1 MRRGPARVWLRACG
15 AALALGVF
23 TLFGASASAQTCP
36 TGICGADTL
45 TPFFHAL
52 HEAKSGSGMRTVH
65 ILQIGDSHTA
75 NDYIAGALRDQLQYV
90 FGHGGRGVLPVGL
103 PYFGYDPRLVQVTQT
118 GAWRVNLSF
127 APPPNPRHPEQPHL
141 YTSPPPF
148 GLTGFRLTTDSD
160 ATLTL
165 DAEAGARF
173 TRAVVCAL
181 SEPGAGVIT
190 LSAGGDT
197 RPFPLATDHREAVC
211 HEAHFSSPQQHLDV
225 SASGGPVSLL
235 SWAIFAD
242 GGVALSNLGV
252 SGTQLKDLAE
262 RDDAVMAAE
271 LDAYRPDLIILAY
284 GTNEGYV
291 PNADAGAY
299 EALLRGQIER
309 LQRLSHDAP
318 ILVLGAPDANT
329 IRPDLY
335 GSGGVFPNC
344 APLSD
349 EETQDYAML
358 VQTRSPRLA
367 RWFPPAGLA
376 QIRAAQRRAAD
387 EVGVAFWDWEAR
399 EGGPCS
405 AHRMGLEDPKLV
417 RGDHIHYTVEGG
429 VKIAGLLYADL
440 MSADAALTA
449 TSGGAR

>member
-1 MRRGPARVWLRACG
+1 MRAGG
-15 AALALGVF
+15 AALAFATV
-23 TLFGASASAQTCP
+23 TLFAGAISGEANAQTCP
-36 TGICGADTL
+36 SGVCGSQTL
-45 TPFFHAL
+45 APFFQAL
-52 HEAKSGSGMRTVH
+52 HQVKSGERTRTVH
-65 ILQIGDSHTA
+65 IIQIGDSHTA
-75 NDYIAGALRDQLQYV
+75 NDYIAGALRDQLQYA
-90 FGHGGRGVLPVGL
+90 FGHGGRGVTPVGV
-103 PYFGYDPRLVQVTQT
+103 PYFGYDPRLVQVTQSP
-118 GAWRVNLSF
+118 AWRVNLSF

-160 ATLTL
+160 AALTL
-165 DAEAGARF
+165 DAESGARF

-181 SEPGAGVIT
+181 SGPGAGTLT
-190 LSAGGDT
+190 LSAGGESE
-197 RPFPLATDHREAVC
+197 PFPLAADARQTVC
-211 HEAHFSSPQQHLDV
+211 HEAHFSAPQQHLDV
-225 SASGGPVSLL
+225 SATGGSAALL
-235 SWAIFAD
+235 SWATFAD

-252 SGTQLKDLAE
+252 SGTQLKDLAG

-271 LDAYRPDLIILAY
+271 FAAYQPDLIILAY

-291 PNADAGAY
+291 PSVDTGAY
-299 EALLRGQIER
+299 ETLLREQIER
-309 LQRLSHDAP
+309 LKRLSHDAP
-318 ILVLGAPDANT
+318 ILVLGAPDAET
-329 IRPDLY
+329 LRPDLY
-335 GSGGVFPNC
+335 GSGGVFPDC

-349 EETQDYAML
+349 EEVQDFAML

-376 QIRAAQRRAAD
+376 QVRAVQQRVAA
-387 EVGVAFWDWEAR
+387 ETGVAFWDWEAR

-429 VKIAGLLYADL
+429 VKIASLLYGDL
-440 MSADAALTA
+440 MNADAALNP